1 MNIKVDMAGVIKGL
15 KKYEAKVQAAEK
27 QAMKETVVA
36 IASDVIKIHPWK
48 TRTGNNSR
56 SIAYGIGGKTVREG
70 TPVAGKQF
78 NPLEQPPA
86 KPLTGTVYSTSGYG
100 GYLETGTRYMG
111 AYPYFKPALDRNFPS
126 KFTAYMKAHLKW

>member
-27 QAMKETVVA
+27 QAMKETVVL
-36 IASDVIKIHPWK
+36 IANDVIKIHPWK

-56 SIAYGIGGKTVREG
+56 SIAYTVGK
-70 TPVAGKQF
+70 
-78 NPLEQPPA
+78 
-86 KPLTGTVYSTSGYG
+86 LTGSVFSTSGYG
-100 GYLETGTRYMG
+100 GFLETGTRYMG